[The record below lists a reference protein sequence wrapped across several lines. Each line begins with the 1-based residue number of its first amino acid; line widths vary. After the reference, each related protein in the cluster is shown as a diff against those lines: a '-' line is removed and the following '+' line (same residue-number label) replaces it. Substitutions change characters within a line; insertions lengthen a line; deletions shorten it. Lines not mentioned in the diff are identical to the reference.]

1 MNASSFRGRFVSG
14 VCICSLLAVSPGQVH
29 SKEPKAKVKTGK
41 AKAGTPYTSSKGS
54 FAVTVPPGNWAVN
67 TYAFKESQLKNEEY
81 DYEEVV
87 FYIADFGQAYG
98 AGVRRIPESVLAEM
112 RSEDAKQTLSKLA
125 IKALYQWREDFPEEP
140 AAVEEALVETQF
152 GEGLLRIYLAK
163 RSSLIGVS
171 VLPGGGP
178 GQAGIPPPERFD
190 THVAVLVIKKGDRF
204 IYATAEDDDLQQTSA
219 RGLGGGPPFDPKPE
233 LNKKLQSFFA
243 SLSVRM

>member
-1 MNASSFRGRFVSG
+1 MNASSFRGRVVSG
-14 VCICSLLAVSPGQVH
+14 LCICCLFVVSPEVF

-98 AGVRRIPESVLAEM
+98 AGVRRIPESVLVEM
-112 RSEDAKQTLSKLA
+112 RNEDEKQSLSRLA

-140 AAVEEALVETQF
+140 EVVEEAPVETQF

-171 VLPGGGP
+171 VVSGGGS
-178 GQAGIPPPERFD
+178 GRAGIPPPERFD
-190 THVAVLVIKKGDRF
+190 THVAVQVVKKGDRF
-204 IYATAEDDDLQQTSA
+204 IYATVEDDDLQQASA
-219 RGLGGGPPFDPKPE
+219 RGLHGGPPFDPKPD
-233 LNKKLQSFFA
+233 LTKKLQSFFA

>member
-1 MNASSFRGRFVSG
+1 MNGSSVRGRFVSG
-14 VCICSLLAVSPGQVH
+14 VCICCLIAVSFGQVF

-41 AKAGTPYTSSKGS
+41 IKAGTPYTSSKGS
-54 FAVTVPPGNWAVN
+54 FAVTVPPGNWAMN
-67 TYAFKESQLKNEEY
+67 TYAFKESQLKNGDY
-81 DYEEVV
+81 DYEDVV

-112 RSEDAKQTLSKLA
+112 RSEDAKQTLSNLA
-125 IKALYQWREDFPEEP
+125 IKALYQRRDDFPEQPE
-140 AAVEEALVETQF
+140 AVGEASVGTQF

-171 VLPGGGP
+171 VLSGGGS
-178 GQAGIPPPERFD
+178 GQADVPPPERFD

-204 IYATAEDDDLQQTSA
+204 IYATVEDDDLQQTSA
-219 RGLGGGPPFDPKPE
+219 RGLRGGPPFDPKPD
-233 LNKKLQSFFA
+233 LTKKLQSFFA